1 MSRALRQLA
10 RGLGVL
16 WGSLTLV
23 FLIFSQVP
31 DPARSV
37 AGQHEDPAAIA
48 KFRSDHGLDLSL
60 GSRYMRF
67 LGQLSPVGARDDG
80 QWGWKWP
87 SLGNSYFGERPVG
100 EALAQALP
108 ATLLLASAA
117 MGLALLLGITTGLV
131 LAWHG
136 DGPLARAVIG
146 FATLGM
152 SAPSFFVAILVAWL
166 FGVVWHEHT
175 GLPATGGWRVIDPF
189 FGPQVAWKHL
199 ILPALTLGIRPLSVV
214 IQLTRNAAADVLEE
228 SYIRTA
234 RAKGLSGFRL
244 MTRHVV
250 RNAMNPVL
258 TAASGWFASMLAGA
272 VFVEYVF
279 GWNGMGLL
287 MFRALEQGD
296 LPIVMGGVLVV
307 SATFVLVNLVV
318 DVLYG
323 WLDPRVNVT

>member
-1 MSRALRQLA
+1 MSRAFRQLA

-48 KFRSDHGLDLSL
+48 KFRLDHGLDLSL
-60 GSRYMRF
+60 GNRYMRF
-67 LGQLSPVGARDDG
+67 LEQLSPVGARDDG

-189 FGPQVAWKHL
+189 LWTTGRMEASHTSCFDLRHTPPFSGHS
-199 ILPALTLGIRPLSVV
+199 I
-214 IQLTRNAAADVLEE
+214 D
-228 SYIRTA
+228 
-234 RAKGLSGFRL
+234 AKCRSRC
-244 MTRHVV
+244 V
-250 RNAMNPVL
+250 
-258 TAASGWFASMLAGA
+258 
-272 VFVEYVF
+272 
-279 GWNGMGLL
+279 
-287 MFRALEQGD
+287 
-296 LPIVMGGVLVV
+296 GGVLHPHSTRQRFEWISIDDASCCPKCHEPCVDGGEW
-307 SATFVLVNLVV
+307 LVRQHARWCGLCGIRIRVERHGPL
-318 DVLYG
+318 DVPGARTRRFAHCDG
-323 WLDPRVNVT
+323 WGACRFGDVCAG

>member
-1 MSRALRQLA
+1 MSRAFRQLA

-48 KFRSDHGLDLSL
+48 KFRLDHGLDLSL
-60 GSRYMRF
+60 GNRYMRF
-67 LGQLSPVGARDDG
+67 LEQLSPVGARDDG

-234 RAKGLSGFRL
+234 RAK
-244 MTRHVV
+244 V
-250 RNAMNPVL
+250 
-258 TAASGWFASMLAGA
+258 
-272 VFVEYVF
+272 
-279 GWNGMGLL
+279 
-287 MFRALEQGD
+287 
-296 LPIVMGGVLVV
+296 
-307 SATFVLVNLVV
+307 
-318 DVLYG
+318 
-323 WLDPRVNVT
+323 